1 MDLNFAKT
9 APGVMTANWMH
20 PKTGRQ
26 YSVAIIE
33 SCDTQHL
40 FIDGELVARELATFD
55 DAVALAK
62 QKLASKQPSKLV
74 RIAAALVIAS
84 AIGASVIAAS
94 KFMPRMTA
102 ADLAAAMPG
111 DAVAAETVRDGQA
124 ATSDRPSGKPAK
136 ARLPSTDKR
145 EAGNMDVSKLPVP
158 KPVVKVAVVQVT
170 APTPSDA
177 LPANVGT
184 ESDEPRRF
192 SARNNLL
199 ALQALTTN
207 QPEPEAKDAATA
219 TTEVAPPRQAVAPAD
234 NGTDTKTVVAN
245 APSSPPSP
253 APIEVIPAKAPT
265 AETQP
270 VEKALVEAAPG
281 ANVPPPVVADVEP
294 ELKVRKAEL
303 RKPLVR
309 PMIPTPVA
317 QETEADLTAD
327 VTETAS
333 APPLPAKGPSLFAS
347 AIGMAADTREAGPSV
362 APQRTSVAKE
372 VYRANPRRPARRAR
386 SLPRRKAR
394 GSSPRRIVSAPQ
406 ARSLVCFAHIC
417 RWR

>member
-74 RIAAALVIAS
+74 RVAAALVIAS

-102 ADLAAAMPG
+102 EDLAAAMPG
-111 DAVAAETVRDGQA
+111 NAVAAETVRDRQA
-124 ATSDRPSGKPAK
+124 ATSDRPSGKSAQ
-136 ARLPSTDKR
+136 ARLASNDQR
-145 EAGNMDVSKLPVP
+145 EGGNMDASRLPVP
-158 KPVVKVAVVQVT
+158 KPAVKVAVVPVA
-170 APTPSDA
+170 APPPSDA
-177 LPANVGT
+177 LPANAGA
-184 ESDEPRRF
+184 ESNEPRRF
-192 SARNNLL
+192 SARKNLL

-219 TTEVAPPRQAVAPAD
+219 ATEDAPPRQAVAPAD
-234 NGTDTKTVVAN
+234 TGTVAAR
-245 APSSPPSP
+245 APSPMPSP
-253 APIEVIPAKAPT
+253 ARIEVMPAKAPT
-265 AETQP
+265 AENQL

-281 ANVPPPVVADVEP
+281 AHVPPPVVADVEP

-317 QETEADLTAD
+317 QEPEADPTAD

-333 APPLPAKGPSLFAS
+333 APPLPAKAPSLFAS
-347 AIGMAADTREAGPSV
+347 AIGMAADTQEAGPSV
-362 APQRTSVAKE
+362 APQRASVAKE
-372 VYRANPRRPARRAR
+372 VYRAKPRRPASSAR

-394 GSSPRRIVSAPQ
+394 GSSPRRTVSAPQ

>member
-1 MDLNFAKT
+1 MD
-9 APGVMTANWMH
+9 
-20 PKTGRQ
+20 
-26 YSVAIIE
+26 
-33 SCDTQHL
+33 
-40 FIDGELVARELATFD
+40 
-55 DAVALAK
+55 
-62 QKLASKQPSKLV
+62 AS
-74 RIAAALVIAS
+74 R
-84 AIGASVIAAS
+84 
-94 KFMPRMTA
+94 
-102 ADLAAAMPG
+102 
-111 DAVAAETVRDGQA
+111 
-124 ATSDRPSGKPAK
+124 
-136 ARLPSTDKR
+136 
-145 EAGNMDVSKLPVP
+145 LPVP
-158 KPVVKVAVVQVT
+158 KPAVKVAVVPVA
-170 APTPSDA
+170 APPPSDA
-177 LPANVGT
+177 LPANAGA
-184 ESDEPRRF
+184 ESNEPRRF
-192 SARNNLL
+192 SARKNLL

>member
-124 ATSDRPSGKPAK
+124 ATSNRPSGKPAQ
-136 ARLPSTDKR
+136 ARLASTDKR
-145 EAGNMDVSKLPVP
+145 EAGDMYASKLPAP
-158 KPVVKVAVVQVT
+158 KPAVEVAVVQVT
-170 APTPSDA
+170 APPPSDA
-177 LPANVGT
+177 LPANGGA

-207 QPEPEAKDAATA
+207 QPEPETKDAATA
-219 TTEVAPPRQAVAPAD
+219 TTEVAPAD
-234 NGTDTKTVVAN
+234 NGTDTKTVVAS
-245 APSSPPSP
+245 APSSLPSP
-253 APIEVIPAKAPT
+253 ARIEVIAAKAPI

-270 VEKALVEAAPG
+270 VEKALIEAAPA

-294 ELKVRKAEL
+294 EPKVRKAEL

-317 QETEADLTAD
+317 QETEADPTAD
-327 VTETAS
+327 VTETAG

-347 AIGMAADTREAGPSV
+347 AIGMAAATREEGPSV
-362 APQRTSVAKE
+362 APQRASVAKE
-372 VYRANPRRPARRAR
+372 LYRAKPRRPARSAR